1 MNFAIHGGPELV
13 EQELKLWLL
22 KGPSSKSQGEHLYAV
37 LPLPMPSLAELEVM
51 DFDQPIWVEPE
62 AKRGQKRQLS
72 R

>member
-22 KGPSSKSQGEHLYAV
+22 KGPSSKSQVEHLYAV
-37 LPLPMPSLAELEVM
+37 LPFPMPSLAELEVM
-51 DFDQPIWVEPE
+51 DVDKPIEVKPE
-62 AKRGQKRQLS
+62 AKRGKKRPLS